1 MKIQDK
7 IIQAIKVIL
16 EAGQGLTQEQLA
28 DVLTGKASE
37 EVQSLGF
44 DQLETFGIAKDSD
57 EGDWNAVFE
66 HAIKEGLMKIKN
78 QKAQTLTYTPEGKKF
93 CKKNH
98 SAAQNAEGADGYKGT
113 GDPDL
118 DALMR
123 SAYNEKQNQANQQ
136 VKSERSK
143 RQIKLIQAIDRK
155 IALDEL
161 AESKDLD
168 FDELLDEVEAIV
180 YSGTKLNIDYFLEEV
195 LDDDKVD
202 DIYDYFKESETDDID
217 EAIEELGEDY
227 AEEEVR
233 LVRIKFISEMGN

>member
-1 MKIQDK
+1 
-7 IIQAIKVIL
+7 
-16 EAGQGLTQEQLA
+16 
-28 DVLTGKASE
+28 
-37 EVQSLGF
+37 
-44 DQLETFGIAKDSD
+44 
-57 EGDWNAVFE
+57 
-66 HAIKEGLMKIKN
+66 MKIKN

-155 IALDEL
+155 IALDDF
-161 AESKDLD
+161 AENENIDLD
-168 FDELLDEVEAIV
+168 
-180 YSGTKLNIDYFLEEV
+180 EV
-195 LDDDKVD
+195 LDDLETLLAHGKRM
-202 DIYDYFKESETDDID
+202 DIRYFVEEIISKED
-217 EAIEELGEDY
+217 IEEVKDSLGDGSFNMKIMQKEWGDVY
-227 AEEEVR
+227 SEEELR
-233 LVRIKFISEMGN
+233 LLRYILS